1 VPTVEGMEIWVLGT
15 LEVSHDGRPVPVR
28 GTGAR
33 QLLALLARTPG
44 VEVTTRD
51 LVRAIFGT
59 AAPLDAEAKVHAR
72 VARLRRE
79 LPQPG
84 AVRRGA
90 HGYVLDAER
99 VDASTFERGVQRGC
113 SALRSGRLDD
123 ASRILGEALSLW
135 RGTPYAEFTGCEVLA
150 AEAERLTGLRL
161 DALAQSLVA
170 DLERTDGEPSVA
182 ELEALVRWHPHRE
195 QFWVLLVVAQYRAGR
210 QVEALDSLCRAR
222 GALDLDGPP
231 VTPSVLD
238 ELERLVVDR
247 DPSLET
253 SVLSRFVP
261 LTIGGRAYPE
271 PVALVERAPLLETL
285 SGLHDEA
292 LAGSGRLV
300 LVHGEAGAG
309 KSALLRAFEDSASS
323 RSPVLRGACDPLT
336 SPRPLGPL
344 VDLAPH
350 LDPSVGD
357 LLRRGERDGLFELTL
372 ASLSE
377 RGPVVVLVED
387 VHWAD
392 ASTLDLLRF
401 LARRL
406 EGTPVLVVVTYRDDD
421 LPPAHPLRVLL
432 GDLASSPVVRRVP
445 VPPLSRDA
453 VAVLVGDQ
461 PVDVDALHRETG
473 GNAFFVTEV
482 VASGGDVLPP
492 TVQAAVLARTHRL
505 SPQAQLALE
514 SAAVIGSRIEPS
526 LIHGM
531 PDGSAEAVD
540 ECVAAGMLTYEA
552 PTYAFRHE
560 LVRQSVLSLIP
571 PGRLGALHWQ
581 ALDRLRT
588 LPMSPKPVARLAE
601 HAHLAGDPQAILEYA
616 VAAGDSAARLGAH
629 REAAAQYG
637 RAMPYAELLD
647 LDARCELL
655 FKRTTECDVSD
666 QLREAIDSGE
676 ALVSLLRGTD
686 RVLDLGS
693 ALMSLSHAYYTIG
706 LAAESA
712 AREDEGVEL
721 LESLPPGPALA
732 LAYAARAGTF
742 MVANRYDEA
751 ILWAERALSLADR
764 VGCVEASAQALN
776 TLGVSRAGL
785 GDPAGEQLLLDSLR
799 LAREN
804 GLEHIASRGYTNLSF
819 VLDVMHRHD
828 DSLEVLEEGIV
839 YSEEH
844 DLHSSML
851 CSMATHTTL
860 LTELGE
866 WDRAVDEARDLLYVR
881 DTSRI
886 SRIEPLLCL
895 ALIGA
900 RRGRAPGVWALL
912 DEALDLASGAEQLQY
927 AVPVAVARA
936 EVRLLGDD
944 PEGAVQEL
952 LEVHGRAVALRSHGM
967 VDLTALWLWRAGQ
980 RDVAVGDA
988 TGPEALAMTGMHR
1001 EAAAVWRGYGFP
1013 YAEAWALLDSDAEL
1027 DVREARALFD
1037 RLGAQALV
1045 DRSDARLRSLGA
1057 KVPRGARASTRA
1069 NVGGLTDREVDVLD
1083 LVDQGLRNAE
1093 IAARLHLSEKTVGHH
1108 VSAILGKL
1116 GASSR
1121 TEAVRRARDL
1131 AAGATSTA
1139 AG

>member
-1 VPTVEGMEIWVLGT
+1 MEIWVLGT

-28 GTGAR
+28 GPGAR
-33 QLLALLARTPG
+33 QMLALLARTPG
-44 VEVTTRD
+44 VEVATRD
-51 LVRAIFGT
+51 LVRAVFGST
-59 AAPLDAEAKVHAR
+59 SPPDADAKVHAK
-72 VARLRRE
+72 VGRLRRQ

-84 AVRRGA
+84 AVRRGPQ
-90 HGYVLDAER
+90 GYVLEADR
-99 VDASTFERGVQRGC
+99 VDASTFERGVLRGC
-113 SALRSGRLDD
+113 AALRSGRLDD

-135 RGTPYAEFTGCEVLA
+135 RGTPYAEFTGCDALA
-150 AEAERLTGLRL
+150 AEAERMTGLRL
-161 DALAQSLVA
+161 DALAQSLAA
-170 DLERTDGEPSVA
+170 DLERPGSDPSVA

-195 QFWVLLVVAQYRAGR
+195 PFWVLLVVAQYRAGR
-210 QVEALDSLCRAR
+210 NVEALDSLCRAR
-222 GALDLDGPP
+222 AALDPDQPRVPG
-231 VTPSVLD
+231 SVLD

-253 SVLSRFVP
+253 SVISRFLP

-292 LAGSGRLV
+292 RAGSGRLV

-323 RSPVLRGACDPLT
+323 RSPVLRGACEPLT

-350 LDPSVGD
+350 LDPAVGD
-357 LLRRGERDGLFELTL
+357 LLRRGERDNLFELTL

-377 RGPVVVLVED
+377 RGPLVVLIED

-406 EGTPVLVVVTYRDDD
+406 DGAPVLVAVTYRDDD

-453 VAVLVGDQ
+453 VAALVGDERI
-461 PVDVDALHRETG
+461 DVDALHRETG

-482 VASGGDVLPP
+482 VASGGDELPP

-581 ALDRLRT
+581 ALDRLRQ

-601 HAHLAGDPQAILEYA
+601 HAQLAGDPQAILEYA
-616 VAAGDSAARLGAH
+616 VAAGDSASRLGAH
-629 REAAAQYG
+629 REAAAQFG
-637 RAMPYAELLD
+637 RALPYAELLD

-655 FKRTTECDVSD
+655 LKRTNECDVSD
-666 QLREAIDSGE
+666 QLRDAIDSGE
-676 ALVSLLRGTD
+676 QLVSLLRGTD
-686 RVLDLGS
+686 RILDLGS
-693 ALMSLSHAYYTIG
+693 ALMSLSHAYYTVG
-706 LAAESA
+706 MAAESA
-712 AREDEGVEL
+712 VRENEGIEL

-732 LAYAARAGTF
+732 LAYAFRAGSF
-742 MVANRYDEA
+742 MVANQYDAA
-751 ILWAERALSLADR
+751 IPWANRALALAEE

-776 TLGVSRAGL
+776 TLGVSRVGL

-799 LAREN
+799 LAREH
-804 GLEHIASRGYTNLSF
+804 GLEHVASRGYTNLAS
-819 VLDVMHRHD
+819 VLDTMHRYD
-828 DSLEVLEEGIV
+828 DSLEVLEQGIV
-839 YSEEH
+839 YSGEH

-851 CSMATHTTL
+851 CTIASHAL
-860 LTELGE
+860 LLMDLGE
-866 WDRAVDEARDLLYVR
+866 WDRAVEEARDLLYVR
-881 DTSRI
+881 ETSRV

-895 ALIGA
+895 ALVGA
-900 RRGRAPGVWALL
+900 RRGQTSEVWALL
-912 DEALDLASGAEQLQY
+912 DEALDLARGAEQLQY
-927 AVPVAVARA
+927 DAPVAVARA
-936 EVRLLGDD
+936 EVRLLADD
-944 PEGAVQEL
+944 PDGAVQEL
-952 LEVHGRAVALRSHGM
+952 LPAYGRAVELRSQGV
-967 VDLTALWLWRAGQ
+967 VDLTALWLWRAGR
-980 RDVAVGDA
+980 RDVSPGTA
-988 TGPEALAMTGMHR
+988 TGPEALAMAGMHR
-1001 EAAAVWRGYGFP
+1001 DAAGVWRGYGFP

-1108 VSAILGKL
+1108 VSAILAKL

-1131 AAGATSTA
+1131 AVGATSTA